1 VKVQTEFRFAGLAA
15 ALVFLC
21 AAHPV
26 VAQGAVSGRVAMQ
39 EKPGEAT
46 KDFDATVVYLMP
58 KGTPGRAAEMKSQM
72 AMNGRQFSPR
82 VRVVTTGSTV
92 EYTNQDPFSHNIF
105 STAPGAAF
113 DLGTYGSGVTKST
126 PFKKAGAYPVYCNI
140 HAQMTAFVV
149 VVSTSH
155 YTQAG
160 ADARWKITNVPAG
173 KWELH
178 VWHERAPEVTQ
189 DLDVPATGLA
199 NVDVSLVASGF
210 KQVAHKDKMGM
221 DYSANGVRY

>member
-1 VKVQTEFRFAGLAA
+1 MGRVYGLLAA
-15 ALVFLC
+15 ALIVTPPL
-21 AAHPV
+21 A
-26 VAQGAVSGRVAMQ
+26 AQGAVSGRVAMQ
-39 EKPGEAT
+39 EKPGETT

-58 KGTPGRAAEMKSQM
+58 KGAPGRFAETKTQM
-72 AMNGRQFSPR
+72 AMNGRQFAPR
-82 VRVVTTGSTV
+82 VRVITTGSTV
-92 EYTNQDPFSHNIF
+92 EYVNQDPFSHNIF

-113 DLGTYGSGVTKST
+113 DLGTYGSGVAKST
-126 PFKKAGAYPVYCNI
+126 LFKKAGAYPVYCNI

-160 ADARWKITNVPAG
+160 ADARWKIANVPAG

-189 DLDVPATGLA
+189 DVEVPAAGLP
-199 NVDVSLVASGF
+199 NVDITLDARGF
-210 KQVAHKDKMGM
+210 KQVAHKDKMGK
-221 DYSANGVRY
+221 DYTATGIRY

>member
-1 VKVQTEFRFAGLAA
+1 MRVRSGWMYALLIATLLA
-15 ALVFLC
+15 VR
-21 AAHPV
+21 PV
-26 VAQGAVSGRVAMQ
+26 NAQGAVSGRVAMQ
-39 EKPGEAT
+39 EKPGEST

-58 KGTPGRAAEMKSQM
+58 KGAPVRFTEVKSQM
-72 AMNGRQFSPR
+72 AMNGRQFAPR
-82 VRVVTTGSTV
+82 VRIVTTGSTV
-92 EYTNQDPFSHNIF
+92 EYMNQDPFSHNIF

-113 DLGTYGSGVTKST
+113 DLGTYGSGISKST
-126 PFKKAGAYPVYCNI
+126 PFKKPGAFPVYCNI

-160 ADARWKITNVPAG
+160 ADARWKIANVPAG

-189 DLDVPATGLA
+189 EVDVPAAGLA
-199 NVDVSLVASGF
+199 NVDVTLDARGF
-210 KQVAHKDKMGM
+210 KQVAHKDKMGK
-221 DYSANGVRY
+221 DYTANGVRY

>member
-1 VKVQTEFRFAGLAA
+1 MRRMYVLLMASV
-15 ALVFLC
+15 C

-26 VAQGAVSGRVAMQ
+26 IAQGAMSGRVAMQ

-58 KGTPGRAAEMKSQM
+58 KGSPARFAETKSQM

-160 ADARWKITNVPAG
+160 ADARWKIANVPAG

-178 VWHERAPEVTQ
+178 VWHERAPEITQ
-189 DLDVPATGLA
+189 ELDVPAAGLA
-199 NVDVSLVASGF
+199 NVDVTLDARGF
-210 KQVAHKDKMGM
+210 KQVAHKDKMGK
-221 DYSANGVRY
+221 DYSA

>member
-1 VKVQTEFRFAGLAA
+1 VKVQTEFKFAGLAA

-21 AAHPV
+21 APHPV
-26 VAQGAVSGRVAMQ
+26 IAQGAVSGRVAMQ

-58 KGTPGRAAEMKSQM
+58 KGTPARFAETKSQM

-160 ADARWKITNVPAG
+160 ADARWKIAGVPAG

-189 DLDVPATGLA
+189 DLDVPASGLA
-199 NVDVSLVASGF
+199 NVDVSLDARGF
-210 KQVAHKDKMGM
+210 KQVAHKDKMGK
-221 DYSANGVRY
+221 DYTANGVRY

>member
-1 VKVQTEFRFAGLAA
+1 MGRVYGLLAA
-15 ALVFLC
+15 ALIVTPPL
-21 AAHPV
+21 A
-26 VAQGAVSGRVAMQ
+26 AQGAVSGRVAMQ
-39 EKPGEAT
+39 EKPGETT

-58 KGTPGRAAEMKSQM
+58 KGAPGRFAETKTQM
-72 AMNGRQFSPR
+72 AMNGRQFAPR
-82 VRVVTTGSTV
+82 VRVITTGSTV
-92 EYTNQDPFSHNIF
+92 EYVNQDPFSHNIF

-113 DLGTYGSGVTKST
+113 DLGTYGSGVAKST
-126 PFKKAGAYPVYCNI
+126 LFKKAGAYPVYCNI

-160 ADARWKITNVPAG
+160 ADARWKIANVPAG

-189 DLDVPATGLA
+189 DVEVAAAGLP
-199 NVDVSLVASGF
+199 NVDITLDARGF
-210 KQVAHKDKMGM
+210 KQVAHKDKMGK
-221 DYSANGVRY
+221 DYTATGIRY

>member
-1 VKVQTEFRFAGLAA
+1 
-15 ALVFLC
+15 
-21 AAHPV
+21 
-26 VAQGAVSGRVAMQ
+26 
-39 EKPGEAT
+39 
-46 KDFDATVVYLMP
+46 
-58 KGTPGRAAEMKSQM
+58 M
-72 AMNGRQFSPR
+72 AMNGRQFAPR

-92 EYTNQDPFSHNIF
+92 EYANQDPFSHNIF

-113 DLGTYGSGVTKST
+113 DLGTYGSGVAKST
-126 PFKKAGAYPVYCNI
+126 QFKKAGAYPVYCNI

-160 ADARWKITNVPAG
+160 ADARWKISGVPAG

-189 DLDVPATGLA
+189 DVDVPAAGLA
-199 NVDVSLVASGF
+199 NVDVTLDARGF
-210 KQVAHKDKMGM
+210 KQVAHKDKMGK
-221 DYSANGVRY
+221 DYTATGVRY

>member
-1 VKVQTEFRFAGLAA
+1 MRVRARWGVIGIAAMFAAQ
-15 ALVFLC
+15 
-21 AAHPV
+21 HPLLS
-26 VAQGAVSGRVAMQ
+26 QGTVSGRVAMQ
-39 EKPGEAT
+39 EKPGETT
-46 KDFDATVVYLMP
+46 KDFDGTVIYLLA
-58 KGTPGRAAEMKSQM
+58 KGAPARFAETKAQM
-72 AMNGRQFSPR
+72 AMNGRQFAPR

-92 EYTNQDPFSHNIF
+92 EYANQDPFSHNIF

-113 DLGTYGSGVTKST
+113 DLGTYGSGVAKST
-126 PFKKAGAYPVYCNI
+126 QFKKAGAYPVYCNI

-160 ADARWKITNVPAG
+160 ADARWKIPGVPAG

-189 DLDVPATGLA
+189 DLDIPAAGLA
-199 NVDVSLVASGF
+199 NVDVTLDARGF
-210 KQVAHKDKMGM
+210 KQVAHKDKMGK
-221 DYSANGVRY
+221 DYTATGVRY